1 MGFGPTYVAHIP
13 PLEGWYRRDPLCY
26 GAGAR
31 VAYITAKANKKTFK
45 SVDPTRRGPES
56 TLMKEKTAVRPKS
69 LGNLGEGTKEQKT
82 PLSL

>member
-31 VAYITAKANKKTFK
+31 VAYITAKANKKNVQISRSDK
-45 SVDPTRRGPES
+45 EGGDPQISRTGF
-56 TLMKEKTAVRPKS
+56 
-69 LGNLGEGTKEQKT
+69 
-82 PLSL
+82 PLIGRI